1 MKHVHDI
8 LSGFKTLKEYTEFM
22 TLLAE
27 KGTSGQEIARGMAKD
42 DKSKQEK
49 KQVVTKE
56 VKKNANG
63 SSSETHYDHIDP
75 NIEEAPEA
83 SPPPAMP
90 IPPGQQVK
98 IGNKQVDQDK
108 LTPQTVTIDISG
120 EKDTLNMK
128 PQIDKNPDKTL

>member
-8 LSGFKTLKEYTEFM
+8 LSGFRTLKEYTEFM

-27 KGTSGQEIARGMAKD
+27 KETSGQEIARGMAKD

-49 KQVVTKE
+49 KQVVSKE

-75 NIEEAPEA
+75 SVEEAPEA
-83 SPPPAMP
+83 PPAPPMP
-90 IPPGQQVK
+90 IPPGQQVV
-98 IGNKQVDQDK
+98 IGNKQIDPGK
-108 LTPQTVTIDISG
+108 LTPQTVNIDISG